1 MLTDRQITIFKAIVD
16 AFVETA
22 EPVGSKFLLERYQL
36 PYSSATIRN
45 EMAYLEDYGYLE
57 KTHTSSGRIP
67 SVEGYK
73 FYVEI
78 MNKTTIEDT
87 VKNQMQLIFSDRG
100 RTLNEVVQESCE
112 MLSQLTH
119 LTSIAL
125 GPDSRYDT
133 LQNIT
138 IVPISNNNV
147 SVIIVTN
154 QGHVE
159 NKTFIL
165 DGTYTFE
172 DLTACVNVMN
182 DMLIGTPINQV
193 IIKLEKDVKPVISKR
208 VREHE
213 VLFRAFLEAF
223 VKFANK
229 DVYFSGKE
237 NMLYQPEYNDVNK
250 LRRLVTAFENAQMW
264 QSIDVNDHEG
274 VTVKIGQPLPLTELE
289 DVSVISGTFKTGNHS
304 SGSISVI
311 GPTRMP
317 YDQVVS
323 LVDYVSKNIEKLFSD
338 ENDEQEVKEWK
349 KKE

>member
-1 MLTDRQITIFKAIVD
+1 MLTSRQITIFKAIVD

-22 EPVGSKFLLERYQL
+22 EPVGSKYLLERYQL

-45 EMAYLEDYGYLE
+45 EMAALEDYGYLE

-73 FYVEI
+73 YYVDTLTDL
-78 MNKTTIEDT
+78 KIEDT
-87 VKNQMQLIFSDRG
+87 IKNQMQLIFSERG
-100 RTLNEVVQESCE
+100 RTLNEVVKESCE

-125 GPDSRYDT
+125 GPDARNES

-138 IVPISNNNV
+138 IVPISNERV
-147 SVIIVTN
+147 SVIIVTDM
-154 QGHVE
+154 GHVE

-165 DGTYTFE
+165 DGTYTYE
-172 DLTACVNVMN
+172 DLLSCVGVMN

-193 IIKLEKDVKPVISKR
+193 IIRLEKDVKPIISSR
-208 VREHE
+208 IREHE
-213 VLFRAFLEAF
+213 VLFKAFLEAF
-223 VKFANK
+223 VKFASK

-237 NMLYQPEYNDVNK
+237 NMLYQPEFNDVNK
-250 LRRLVTAFENAQMW
+250 LRRLVSAFENSQMW
-264 QSIDVNDHEG
+264 QSIGLNEEEG

-289 DVSVISGTFKTGNHS
+289 DVSVISGSFKTGSHS
-304 SGSISVI
+304 SGTISVI

-317 YDQVVS
+317 YEQVVS
-323 LVDYVSKNIEKLFSD
+323 LVDYVSKNIEDLFFNDDDD
-338 ENDEQEVKEWK
+338 E
-349 KKE
+349 